1 MSEILPALPHAA
13 THVLIP
19 FAAVSSEAATKHLKD
34 LSLPNL
40 RQLLAKLTLVDSDI
54 GSEDSFSPPHER
66 ALARIQGLP
75 VLEGYI
81 PWAAHEAAK
90 LGLKDANSAVW
101 GWVSLCNYFV
111 GTGSMT
117 LEDPALLQVTALES
131 RQLFDD
137 MRPYFAEDG
146 ITLQYVAPTRWL
158 ASGEPLR
165 DVRTA
170 SPDRVV
176 GRDLDAWQPQG
187 LQSGKLRRL
196 QNEMQMLLYTHT
208 VNEARSRAKTAA
220 INSIWL
226 HGTGELKGLKPQM
239 STNIN
244 VLRNLADAA
253 LREDWAAWVKAWEM
267 LDVTACADLLKRAQ
281 AGESVTL
288 TLCGERIALSY
299 EWRPKSRLER
309 LKDGFRGAFEGIL
322 GIQPAYLL
330 PEQL

>member
-1 MSEILPALPHAA
+1 MHLI
-13 THVLIP
+13 IP
-19 FAAVSSEAATKHLKD
+19 FSSISSAVSSEAAAKQLQDLK
-34 LSLPNL
+34 LPNL
-40 RQLLAKLTLVDSDI
+40 RQLLAMLTLVDSDI

-66 ALARIQGLP
+66 AMARAQGLP
-75 VLEGYI
+75 VLDGYI

-90 LGLKDANSAVW
+90 LGLEDANFAVW

-117 LEDPALLQVTALES
+117 LEDPALLHVTALES

-146 ITLQYVAPTRWL
+146 ITLHYIDPTHWL

-165 DVRTA
+165 DIRTA

-187 LQSGKLRRL
+187 LRSGKLRRL

-208 VNEARSRAKTAA
+208 VNEARNRVRSTA

-226 HGTGELKGLKPQM
+226 HGTGELTALKPQV
-239 STNIN
+239 STNIQPPIN
-244 VLRNLADAA
+244 IPRNLADAA
-253 LREDWAAWVKAWEM
+253 LREDWAAWVEAWEV
-267 LDVTACADLLKRAQ
+267 LDATVCADLLKCTQ
-281 AGESVTL
+281 AGEPVTL
-288 TLCGERIALSY
+288 TLCGERSALRY
-299 EWRPKSRLER
+299 ELLPKSALER
-309 LKDGFRGAFEGIL
+309 LKGGFRGVFKGIL
-322 GIQPAYLL
+322 GLQPAYSL
-330 PEQL
+330 PKEL